1 MEKLYAYV
9 DETGQ
14 DTQGTLFLLAV
25 VVVGDER
32 DILLRWLENV
42 EYETG
47 KHLRSWHKSSHR
59 VRIAYIDRIIESPRF
74 RDAIFYAVYHEARA
88 YRDLTLL
95 TIAKALGT
103 RMGSQRYRATVVID
117 GLQRGEVRG
126 VAVGLRRIRVPVH
139 KVRGARDE
147 SNALVRLADAMAG
160 FLRTAEEGDAEWRE
174 RLGRAVA
181 RGIICRV

>member
-1 MEKLYAYV
+1 V
-9 DETGQ
+9 DETSQ

-32 DILLRWLENV
+32 DILLRWLETV

-59 VRIAYIDRIIESPRF
+59 VRLAYIDRITESPRF
-74 RDAIFYAVYHEARA
+74 CDAIFYAVYHETRA

-103 RMGSQRYRATVVID
+103 RMGSRRYRATVVID
-117 GLQRGEVRG
+117 GLQRGEVRA
-126 VAVGLRRIRVPVH
+126 VAVGLRRLRV